1 MQQND
6 LKKDL
11 GWGSII
17 GILAVVVLAILIG
30 SSFLLGWDLIIT
42 EPSVTYPAW
51 VNPLGAI
58 VAIVV
63 LIVLIIVGLTT
74 IKKRK

>member
-1 MQQND
+1 MQQNE
-6 LKKDL
+6 LKEDL

-17 GILAVVVLAILIG
+17 GIFVVVVLAIFIG
-30 SSFLLGWDLIIT
+30 SSLLRGSDLILT

-58 VAIVV
+58 IAIVV